1 MLFGI
6 SHAGKAYDYVRTDYP
21 HRPKETTVLL
31 WIAVILFVLWL
42 LGFIALPS
50 LGGIVHILIVL
61 AVIALIVHFVM
72 GRRAT

>member
-1 MLFGI
+1 MRNLFGI
-6 SHAGKAYDYVRTDYP
+6 RAFRETMSHAL
-21 HRPKETTVLL
+21 HNRPEEVTVLL
-31 WIAVILFVLWL
+31 WIALILFVLWL